1 MKITSARQDQG
12 IPGVYGLLLLD
23 VVSRWGY
30 NDETLF
36 APFHLTSEQ
45 LADPDYRISTPV
57 ANELVKHALNL
68 TGETTLGYHLGTQMR
83 ISIHGFIGYAIMTA
97 KDITE
102 AIALAARFIQ
112 LRLPFLQLYFS
123 TFGPKA
129 TLQLQC
135 DIELEPLRTEIV
147 LGLTIGIMSMA
158 KAITG
163 IEDLAGDVDLD
174 FPEPEGF
181 EKYRNKLSSTIR
193 FNQPHLISSFDKK
206 YLGIKLVNADPI
218 ASQVAINQCEAE
230 LSALGERRR

>member
-45 LADPDYRISTPV
+45 LADPEYRISTPV

-68 TGETTLGYHLGTQMR
+68 TGESTLGYHIGTQMR

-97 KDITE
+97 KILQKRLLSLPVLSIT
-102 AIALAARFIQ
+102 LT
-112 LRLPFLQLYFS
+112 FLQLYFS

-147 LGLTIGIMSMA
+147 LGLTIGIMTMA

-181 EKYRNKLSSTIR
+181 DKYRSKLSSTIR
-193 FNQPHLISSFDKK
+193 FNQPHLISSFDKN
-206 YLGIKLVNADPI
+206 I
-218 ASQVAINQCEAE
+218 
-230 LSALGERRR
+230 

>member
-45 LADPDYRISTPV
+45 LADPEYRISTPV

-68 TGETTLGYHLGTQMR
+68 TGESTLGYHIGTQMR

-102 AIALAARFIQ
+102 AIAP
-112 LRLPFLQLYFS
+112 LPALSNYAYLFTIIFFYF
-123 TFGPKA
+123 
-129 TLQLQC
+129 
-135 DIELEPLRTEIV
+135 RTKSHI
-147 LGLTIGIMSMA
+147 TIAM
-158 KAITG
+158 
-163 IEDLAGDVDLD
+163 
-174 FPEPEGF
+174 
-181 EKYRNKLSSTIR
+181 
-193 FNQPHLISSFDKK
+193 
-206 YLGIKLVNADPI
+206 
-218 ASQVAINQCEAE
+218 
-230 LSALGERRR
+230 